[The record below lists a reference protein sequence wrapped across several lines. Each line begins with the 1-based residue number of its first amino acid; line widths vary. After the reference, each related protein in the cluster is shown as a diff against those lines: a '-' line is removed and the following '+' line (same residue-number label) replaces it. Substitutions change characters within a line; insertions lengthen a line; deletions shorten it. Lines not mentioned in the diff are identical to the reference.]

1 MEKSSIA
8 EILALAI
15 LCSIG
20 LAISMATGVLA
31 YYPGDSVTFSNDM
44 QIDNL
49 VYTIVGNTTEVYP
62 EVIINSTNI
71 TINFPSDMPPN
82 NFKIVFIKNNTNE
95 IIKVVNSGS
104 SSSGGTRIVYINKNV
119 TKTEYINISVPGETI
134 YLDKETTFDKINKIK
149 KLPFDIKDY
158 KKLIIPG
165 LIILFIIIIIVLIS
179 LYLNREKDYNTENEG
194 VVYNG

>member
-8 EILALAI
+8 QILALAI

-71 TINFPSDMPPN
+71 TINFPSDMHQ
-82 NFKIVFIKNNTNE
+82 T
-95 IIKVVNSGS
+95 
-104 SSSGGTRIVYINKNV
+104 
-119 TKTEYINISVPGETI
+119 IS
-134 YLDKETTFDKINKIK
+134 
-149 KLPFDIKDY
+149 
-158 KKLIIPG
+158 
-165 LIILFIIIIIVLIS
+165 
-179 LYLNREKDYNTENEG
+179 R
-194 VVYNG
+194 